1 MLFSYINRIGTTY
14 YYIVNNK
21 FLYNWSKR
29 SVYSSEHGD
38 DYGLT
43 FIKSEINYNRSLPFI
58 WLHISDHNRIYF
70 TTFNLTS
77 NKMENTTYRIY
88 DCSSEIYKTKI
99 NKITKNKLLQMR
111 ILIKRLELRFI
122 IILIIINIIGL
133 F

>member
-43 FIKSEINYNRSLPFI
+43 FIKSEINYNRSLTLFGFI
-58 WLHISDHNRIYF
+58 Y
-70 TTFNLTS
+70 
-77 NKMENTTYRIY
+77 
-88 DCSSEIYKTKI
+88 
-99 NKITKNKLLQMR
+99 Q
-111 ILIKRLELRFI
+111 I
-122 IILIIINIIGL
+122 IIEFILQHLI
-133 F
+133 